1 MIILG
6 SHGEG
11 VIPGILG
18 PGSSPGLVFL
28 TWIIHLQHHIRLQTE
43 TLSPAK
49 LSCSHYGD
57 IQLPRALASE
67 AVEASLYEA
76 VLTKRR
82 VCL

>member
-1 MIILG
+1 MIILV

-11 VIPGILG
+11 VIPGVLG

-28 TWIIHLQHHIRLQTE
+28 TWIIHLQHHIRLQTQALGP
-43 TLSPAK
+43 TQ
-49 LSCSHYGD
+49 LSCPDYGD
-57 IQLPRALASE
+57 LQLPRALASE

-76 VLTKRR
+76 VLSKRR